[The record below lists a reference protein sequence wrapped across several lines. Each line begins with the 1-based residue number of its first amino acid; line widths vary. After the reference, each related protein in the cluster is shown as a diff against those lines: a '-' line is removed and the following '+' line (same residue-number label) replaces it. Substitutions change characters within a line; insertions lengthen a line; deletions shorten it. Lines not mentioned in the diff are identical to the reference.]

1 MPLSDTAVTS
11 YANWIE
17 FGSKSDVL
25 LNIYSDYIL
34 SDYIYVYI
42 CEGYQQQPI
51 FMTQCFMGWTQS
63 WGGSAI

>member
-17 FGSKSDVL
+17 FGS
-25 LNIYSDYIL
+25 SDYIL